1 VSVVA
6 RTQKRRIGDLL
17 LEMGVITHEQLA
29 RALERQKKTGER
41 LGQALVSLGI
51 KEEQIVEALAR
62 QLNVPII
69 DMLHAH
75 VDPRAA
81 EIVPEAI
88 ARKYCVAP
96 IRREGTRLILAMAD
110 PLDVMALDDVSI
122 ATSLIVSPVVT
133 SETEVRAAIERVYGI
148 GEHARGILEEIAPQE
163 APAEEAAAAAAVT
176 EKTDA
181 PVIRLADLILARSVQ
196 DRASDIHIE
205 PMENELRVRFRVD
218 GVLNTVMT
226 VPKHAEAP
234 LVTRFKVLARM
245 NVAERRVPQDGSFK
259 MPVEGREI
267 DFRVSTIPLVHG
279 ERVALRLLDRS
290 RAVLTLPLLGMGGEM
305 LSRFEQLL
313 RLPYGMILVTG
324 PTGSG
329 KTTTLVSSISQ
340 LNVLDRNIITVEDP
354 VEYQL
359 PGISQMQVNA
369 RAGLTFATALR
380 SIVRQDPD
388 IIMVGEIR
396 DMETAE
402 IAIHA
407 SLTGHLVFST
417 LHTNDAL
424 SVMARL
430 QDMGIEPFLIASS
443 LAGALAQRLVRVLCQ
458 HCKRPAS
465 VPPEAEAEL
474 RGAAGPGGVPQVFE
488 AVGCVRC
495 RHSGYL
501 GRSGIFELLMMNDR
515 LRRLIVRRAPVSEL
529 AEAARAD
536 GIRSMRED
544 GLAKVAQGMTTV
556 EEVLR
561 ATRVTDVD

>member
-1 VSVVA
+1 MTFVA

-41 LGQALVSLGI
+41 LGRALVSLGI

-69 DMLHAH
+69 DMLHAQ

-81 EIVPEAI
+81 EILPEAI
-88 ARKYCVAP
+88 ARKHCVVP
-96 IRREGTRLILAMAD
+96 ICREGTRLILAMAD

-122 ATSLIVSPVVT
+122 ATSLIVSPVVM

-163 APAEEAAAAAAVT
+163 AAAEAAAAAAAAT

-181 PVIRLADLILARSVQ
+181 PVIRLVDLILTRSVQ

-218 GVLNTVMT
+218 GILNTVMT

-234 LVTRFKVLARM
+234 LITRFKVMARM
-245 NVAERRVPQDGSFK
+245 NVAEHRVPQDGSFK
-259 MPVEGREI
+259 IPVEGREI

-279 ERVALRLLDRS
+279 ERVALRLLDKS
-290 RAVLTLPLLGMGGEM
+290 RAVLTLPQLGMGGEM

-313 RLPYGMILVTG
+313 RLPYGIILVTG

-340 LNVLDRNIITVEDP
+340 LNALDRNIITVEDP

-359 PGISQMQVNA
+359 PGISQMQVNP

-396 DMETAE
+396 DVETAE

-430 QDMGIEPFLIASS
+430 QDMGIESFLIASS

-458 HCKRPAS
+458 HCKRPAR
-465 VPPEAEAEL
+465 VLPETEAEL
-474 RGAAGPGGVPQVFE
+474 RGAAGPGGELQVFE
-488 AVGCVRC
+488 PVGCVRC
-495 RHSGYL
+495 RHTGYL
-501 GRSGIFELLMMNDR
+501 GRTGIFELLVMSDR
-515 LRRLIVRRAPVSEL
+515 LRQLVVRRAPGSEL

-536 GIRSMRED
+536 GMRAMRED
-544 GLAKVAQGMTTV
+544 GLAKVAQGMTTM